1 MSRELTIMLV
11 RSSGRASRT
20 LRLNAWS
27 MFGLTL
33 LAAATA
39 GACLW
44 AGWHIG
50 ELTFVR

>member
-1 MSRELTIMLV
+1 MRRELTVMLV
-11 RSSGRASRT
+11 RGAGRAPLT

-27 MFGLTL
+27 VLGLSL
-33 LAAATA
+33 LASATV

-44 AGWHIG
+44 AGFHIG